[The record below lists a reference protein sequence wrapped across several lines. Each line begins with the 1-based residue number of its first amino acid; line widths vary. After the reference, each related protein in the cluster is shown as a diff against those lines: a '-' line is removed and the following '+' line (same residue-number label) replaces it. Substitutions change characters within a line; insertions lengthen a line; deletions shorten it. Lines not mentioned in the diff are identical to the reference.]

1 MIVIRFKSENINFI
15 NIYHN
20 GPEYVIKLKHLR
32 ENNDYVITISEYN
45 NYIYLFSLFSFKN
58 STDFYFEK
66 YYPLDIELDFYKN
79 NPITEHILSEIFSL
93 NKPADYALKNVLY
106 DFIYNIDNEY
116 YLDILKE
123 KDSIIE
129 YIKKCI
135 NNYKY
140 DILPNDYVMSLETK
154 LSLIRRIKESFTNK
168 DKLYLIA
175 KIKILTEELENLI
188 MNI

>member
-66 YYPLDIELDFYKN
+66 YGGGLGVVRR
-79 NPITEHILSEIFSL
+79 S
-93 NKPADYALKNVLY
+93 
-106 DFIYNIDNEY
+106 
-116 YLDILKE
+116 
-123 KDSIIE
+123 
-129 YIKKCI
+129 
-135 NNYKY
+135 KY
-140 DILPNDYVMSLETK
+140 WS
-154 LSLIRRIKESFTNK
+154 
-168 DKLYLIA
+168 
-175 KIKILTEELENLI
+175 
-188 MNI
+188 